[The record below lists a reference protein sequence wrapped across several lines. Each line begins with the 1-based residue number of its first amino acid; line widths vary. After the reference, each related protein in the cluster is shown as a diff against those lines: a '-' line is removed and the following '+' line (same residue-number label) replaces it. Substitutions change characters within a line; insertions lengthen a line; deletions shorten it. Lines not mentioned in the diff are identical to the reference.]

1 MRTSFYH
8 AGLMAVTSEDSNPHA
23 PAPAS
28 NHHAAAPRAA
38 ARRELA
44 RADVNAELT
53 KLLVHGFGTLTV
65 KIHDH
70 RISLVEVTARLL
82 EGKGEEG

>member
-1 MRTSFYH
+1 
-8 AGLMAVTSEDSNPHA
+8 MAVTLPTTT
-23 PAPAS
+23 P
-28 NHHAAAPRAA
+28 AAPPAGQAPLPRV

-53 KLLVHGFGTLTV
+53 KLLVHGYGSMLV

-70 RISLVEVTARLL
+70 RITLVETTARLL
-82 EGKGEEG
+82 EGKAEE